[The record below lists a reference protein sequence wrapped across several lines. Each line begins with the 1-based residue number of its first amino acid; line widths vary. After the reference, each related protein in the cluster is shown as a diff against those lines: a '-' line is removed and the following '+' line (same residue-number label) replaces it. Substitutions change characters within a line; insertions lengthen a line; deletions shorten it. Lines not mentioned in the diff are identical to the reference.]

1 MIRKL
6 TGCVFT
12 FSIGLVLSATYC
24 FAQGTSGKITG
35 TVTDTSGGVIPAA
48 TVVLTRTDTNEQQ
61 RVQTDASGT
70 FSFLAVPP
78 ATYDIGAE
86 ASGFKSYKVTGV
98 KVDVN
103 SALQLAVVMQV
114 GETASTVEVTAEA
127 VHVETVSTQ
136 VGDVVGGT
144 TMQNMPLN
152 GRDFTNLMPLQAG
165 INPVS
170 TTTQNGEGAN
180 AEGGAATGN
189 FSVNGHE
196 QDSNGFYVNGG
207 NIEQTRFNGAALI
220 PNMESIDEFRVIT
233 SNVDAEYGDYAGG
246 IISLV
251 TKSGT
256 NALHGSAF
264 EYFRNTSLDAKN
276 FFDTTRGPFRRNQF
290 GGAVGGPIKHDKL
303 FFFTDFQATRQTV
316 ETSQGQ
322 VPVPTQAEQ
331 NGDFSAPDISSQLTG
346 PVVKGV
352 YTGPTVRGNYLAN
365 ILSQRLNY
373 TVTANEPY
381 FFSGCTTATCVFPGA
396 IIPKAAWD
404 PAATKLLALPGFF
417 PLPTITTATGSGFF
431 VGSGS
436 LADNVTTDTYQGSG
450 RIDYD
455 NKKLGRISFY
465 YANSHLVSLNPYGA
479 DNLPGTP
486 TTDTVFPQQW
496 DLWITKTFGNTA
508 VNELRFNFLRSRSW
522 VQAPLS
528 FGTPLGQLAFNTDP
542 TQGGI
547 VTADPKDAGTPN
559 FHFTSFSVGVPDFD
573 YQQFQGSPQVTDNF
587 SKIIG
592 RHTLKFGG
600 EWAFTRYIQ
609 SFPASNP
616 NGTFSPDGSE
626 TGLDFA
632 DFLIG
637 VVGGGGLVQSS
648 DIHYDNRKHYVG
660 VFAEDSWK
668 VRSNLTVNYGLR
680 WDYIQN
686 WWEANNATSDN
697 WIPGQ
702 QSKVFP
708 TAPLGEN
715 FAGDPDPLGG
725 TIPGTVA
732 RTPKKDFSP
741 RIGIAY
747 SPSADQ
753 GPFRWLFGSAG
764 KTSIRAAYGIFYSN
778 NEGRQAWAITGAAPW
793 VAVYTSSVPALLF
806 EPYRNSVDGFV
817 NPSPPFPNYIPAGP
831 GTTTYK
837 PCPTCPV
844 GPINW
849 ELPLSGLPTW
859 SLYNVTPY
867 AEDFNLSIE
876 RQLPGGTLLSIGY
889 VGTEGHH
896 ILSGLQSNI
905 GSPTLCNEL
914 NVENATPSCGP
925 NGENVVYSVPAGPG
939 QTLCPGPATNPACTI
954 NGTYSPLGNNFTGN
968 TVYTS
973 VGNTNYNALQLSV
986 QHTSASLSLLA
997 AYTWSRAENDT
1008 TYEDG
1013 TVNPFNPGLSRQLAS
1028 FNVPQD
1034 FTFSYNYNLPFDRLS
1049 DHHDRLLKGWQLAGI
1064 ATFAKGTPILIHQT
1078 SDRSELGLSGSP
1090 ATPIYNGQSLN
1101 IIDPRKQDPANGV
1114 FYFNVADF
1122 QKTGIGAPLNTLN
1135 RRFFSGPGINNFDMS
1150 LIKDTTITERA
1161 RVQFRAEFF
1170 NVFNHAQFECVG
1182 TCTTGT
1188 IGSGTFGQITQARD
1202 PRIGQ
1207 LALKLLF

>member
-1 MIRKL
+1 MRTFLKWSVV
-6 TGCVFT
+6 VFVA
-12 FSIGLVLSATYC
+12 GLSAMNC
-24 FAQGTSGKITG
+24 FAQGTNGKITG
-35 TVTDTSGGVIPAA
+35 TVKDASGGVIASA
-48 TVVLTRTDTNEQQ
+48 TVTATRVDTNEQQ
-61 RVQTDASGT
+61 TAQTDSSGN
-70 FSFLAVPP
+70 FSLLALQP
-78 ATYDIGAE
+78 AVYDLE
-86 ASGFKSYKVTGV
+86 VRTEGFNIYRQKGI

-103 SALQLAVVMQV
+103 SALQINVVMTV
-114 GETASTVEVTAEA
+114 GTTATTVEVAAEA
-127 VHVETVSTQ
+127 VHVETTNTQ

-144 TMQNMPLN
+144 VMQNMPLN

-189 FSVNGHE
+189 YSVNGHE
-196 QDSNGFYVNGG
+196 QDSNGFFVNGG

-220 PNMESIDEFRVIT
+220 PNMDSIDEFRVIT

-256 NALHGSAF
+256 NAFHGSAF
-264 EYFRNTSLDAKN
+264 EYLRNTSLDAKN
-276 FFDTTRGPFRRNQF
+276 FFDSTRGPFRRNQF
-290 GGAVGGPIKHDKL
+290 GGTVGGPIKHDKL
-303 FFFTDFQATRQTV
+303 FFFSDFQATRQTQ
-316 ETSQGQ
+316 EISQGE

-331 NGDFSAPDISSQLTG
+331 NGDFSAPDISSQLAGTA
-346 PVVKGV
+346 
-352 YTGPTVRGNYLAN
+352 VRGPYFAN
-365 ILSQRLNY
+365 ILSQRLGY

-381 FFSGCTTATCVFPGA
+381 YAPGCASSGPNPCVFPGA

-404 PAATKLLALPGFF
+404 PAATKILALPGFF
-417 PLPTITTATGSGFF
+417 PLPTTTTPTGSGFF

-436 LADNVTTDTYQGSG
+436 LGDNVVTNTYQGSA
-450 RIDYD
+450 RIDYE
-455 NKKLGRISFY
+455 NKKLGRVSFY
-465 YANSHLVSLNPYGA
+465 YADSHLSSLNPYGA
-479 DNLPGTP
+479 DQLPGTP
-486 TTDTVFPQQW
+486 TTDTVFPQQF
-496 DLWITKTFGNTA
+496 DFWITKTFGNTA
-508 VNELRFNFLRSRSW
+508 VNEFRFNFLRSRSW

-528 FGTPLGQLAFNTDP
+528 FGVPLTQLGFVYGPSLT
-542 TQGGI
+542 TGGGI

-559 FHFTSFSVGVPDFD
+559 FHFNSFSVGVPDFD
-573 YQQFQGSPQVTDNF
+573 YQQFQSSPQVVDNF
-587 SKIIG
+587 SKIVG
-592 RHTLKFGG
+592 RHTLKFGA
-600 EWAFTRYIQ
+600 EWDYTRYIQ
-609 SFPASNP
+609 NFPASNP

-632 DFLIG
+632 DFLVG

-648 DIHYDNRKHYVG
+648 DIHYDNRKTYVG
-660 VFAEDSWK
+660 LYAEDSWR

-680 WDYIQN
+680 WDHIQN

-715 FAGDPDPLGG
+715 FAGDPSPLGG

-747 SPSADQ
+747 SPSADS
-753 GPFRWLFGSAG
+753 GPLKWFFGSAG

-831 GTTTYK
+831 GTTTYQA
-837 PCPTCPV
+837 CPTCPV

-849 ELPLSGLPTW
+849 EIPLSGLPTW
-859 SLYNVTPY
+859 SLHNRTPY
-867 AEDFNLSIE
+867 AEDFSLTFQ
-876 RQLPGGTLLSIGY
+876 RQLPRATVVSIGY

-896 ILSGLQSNI
+896 ILAGLQSNI
-905 GSPTLCNEL
+905 GSPALCNLL
-914 NVENATPSCGP
+914 NAQNASPSCGP
-925 NGENVVYSVPAGPG
+925 NGENVVYSVPAGPT
-939 QTLCPGPATNPACTI
+939 QTLCPGPITNPACTI

-973 VGNTNYNALQLSV
+973 VGNTNYHALQVSV

-1013 TVNPFNPGLSRQLAS
+1013 TVNPFNAGLSRQLAS

-1034 FTFSYNYNLPFDRLS
+1034 FTFSYNYNLPFGRLS

-1064 ATFAKGTPILIHQT
+1064 ATFAKGTPILMRQT
-1078 SDRSELGLSGSP
+1078 GDRSELGLSGSP
-1090 ATPIYNGQSLN
+1090 ATPIYDGQPLN

-1122 QKTGIGAPLNTLN
+1122 KKTAIGAPLNTLN
-1135 RRFFSGPGINNFDMS
+1135 RRFFSGPGLNNFDMS
-1150 LIKDTTITERA
+1150 LIKDTAITERTK
-1161 RVQFRAEFF
+1161 VQFRAEFF
-1170 NVFNHAQFECVG
+1170 NVFNHAQFFCSPPGCTAG
-1182 TCTTGT
+1182 TNP
-1188 IGSGTFGQITQARD
+1188 GSSAFGLITQARD

-1207 LALKLLF
+1207 LALKFLF